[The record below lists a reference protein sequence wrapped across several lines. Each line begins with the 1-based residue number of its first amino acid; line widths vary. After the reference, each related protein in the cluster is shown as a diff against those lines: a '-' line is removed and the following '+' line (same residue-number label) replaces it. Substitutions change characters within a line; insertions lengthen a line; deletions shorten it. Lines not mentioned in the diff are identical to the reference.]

1 MKTRTRRFVKL
12 TTGTELRT
20 QIVTAIKVRRG
31 PANDNVDF
39 GPVVRRAHRIKRIKL
54 GIGDK
59 GYDAEKNHE
68 LLRDELH
75 AQSIIPA
82 RHEDVPVWRTGGRYR
97 KEMKRGYSKARY
109 HQRSKD
115 ETVFSVIKRTMGD
128 EVRSIGVKGQNNE
141 MRMKIISYN
150 AARIASLTYSLLRGF
165 LQSHKFT
172 KRKYLIH
179 LINKIYSQSKSESHH
194 LLHPSR

>member
-20 QIVTAIKVRRG
+20 QVVTAIKVRRG

-82 RHEDVPVWRTGGRYR
+82 RHEDVPIWRTRGRYR

-115 ETVFSVIKRTMGD
+115 ETVFSVIKEDHGGRGQVDGREGAKQRD
-128 EVRSIGVKGQNNE
+128 EAEDN
-141 MRMKIISYN
+141 
-150 AARIASLTYSLLRGF
+150 LLQRGED
-165 LQSHKFT
+165 
-172 KRKYLIH
+172 
-179 LINKIYSQSKSESHH
+179 SESGSFFTQGISTE
-194 LLHPSR
+194 PA